1 MSKKT
6 LMPIPVSFL
15 VWTDNSPGVL
25 LRLTTLFTRRKI
37 NVESLTVSE
46 TEVAGTS
53 RFTVTITVDLVTA
66 ATIGRQIERMI
77 EVRRVF
83 VFTEAEVL
91 HREVA
96 LLRAT
101 LAATD
106 EDEILQKYRS
116 ATIVQRGP
124 RGTLLQYTG
133 TEAEISSL
141 IAHLSPFGITE
152 FVRSGRIAVTPGGE
166 YDTDLSRS
174 LHDLR
179 PGAGEGPDL

>member
-1 MSKKT
+1 MAT
-6 LMPIPVSFL
+6 PVSFL
-15 VWTDNSPGVL
+15 VWTDNTPGVL

-46 TEVAGTS
+46 TEVPGIS
-53 RFTVTITVDLVTA
+53 RFTVTSTIELVTA

-77 EVRRVF
+77 EVRRVS
-83 VFTEAEVL
+83 VFTEGEVL

-96 LLRAT
+96 LLRVP

-106 EDEILQKYRS
+106 ETEILQRYRS
-116 ATIVQRGP
+116 AEIVQRGP
-124 RGTLLQYTG
+124 RGTLLQCTG

-141 IAHLSPFGITE
+141 IADLTPFGITE

-179 PGAGEGPDL
+179 RCA